1 MVRHETAAVEAGI
14 WKEVGSAAIY
24 PQSQHNM
31 EMIAIVGGE
40 DGS

>member
-1 MVRHETAAVEAGI
+1 VRSETIAMEAVI
-14 WKEVGSAAIY
+14 WKKVGRCTSY

-31 EMIAIVGGE
+31 EMVSIAGGE